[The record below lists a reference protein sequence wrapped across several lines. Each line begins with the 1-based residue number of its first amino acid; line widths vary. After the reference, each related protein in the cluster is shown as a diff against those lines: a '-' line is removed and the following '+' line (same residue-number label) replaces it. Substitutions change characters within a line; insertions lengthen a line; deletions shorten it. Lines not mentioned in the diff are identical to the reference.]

1 MMEPM
6 GWALKHWTVQSRKST
21 LVGCAP
27 FGLFLAD
34 FFEVEPGGKKWWR
47 EGERWRLRS
56 PTTLRRGLLPLP
68 TLADW
73 KCEKGKLVTIFIQKQ
88 YKLLHVSV
96 CERVDIMEQFSLCF
110 WRVLSI
116 IQWAFSQPEI
126 LLESTGGA
134 CAFLVSSCWQQK
146 NWQLRI
152 LILFCFSFKVQR
164 EPGDENISGQ
174 L

>member
-6 GWALKHWTVQSRKST
+6 GWALKHWIVQSRKST

-27 FGLFLAD
+27 LGLSLAD

-73 KCEKGKLVTIFIQKQ
+73 KCEKGKVVTIFIQKQ

-96 CERVDIMEQFSLCF
+96 CERVDIMNSFLVFCRLFYERF
-110 WRVLSI
+110 LS
-116 IQWAFSQPEI
+116 QKYFF
-126 LLESTGGA
+126 GGT
-134 CAFLVSSCWQQK
+134 CALLVSSCRQQK

-152 LILFCFSFKVQR
+152 LILLCFSFKVQR